1 MIVSVPLRGQFFRS
15 MNSLGFIGKQVR
27 LSSAKAPS
35 MVAPVRLTE
44 EPSKRAFA
52 SLQSPSSELS
62 AFNDAEN
69 ERREK
74 MSTSLARRFNIMTEI
89 TVSKIFPAGFGW
101 QSASIAAS
109 ELGCASDTL
118 SFACFTGAGDGIGVL
133 GGHMAYFGIKKAI
146 VDSSIDMTKQLHTG
160 ILLGSAAFC
169 SGTAWQPV
177 VNILQGMN
185 LPFSGVF
192 AGTWLACGTAFYVGL
207 RVGRTI
213 LSGVLE
219 HVHEPTYENS
229 TRDAGLS
236 LAIGGATGFFV
247 GTDAVYL
254 PDQNFLIDIVGIK
267 EGTSALASCAIAG
280 SSTSL
285 GFASSQTV
293 FNLVYPPRKSWID

>member
-1 MIVSVPLRGQFFRS
+1 MMLSASILKRFNF
-15 MNSLGFIGKQVR
+15 GKQQARWVSNYANAANNTSNVR
-27 LSSAKAPS
+27 LP
-35 MVAPVRLTE
+35 E
-44 EPSKRAFA
+44 EQQPPKRAFA
-52 SLQSPSSELS
+52 SLPSPSTDLS
-62 AFNDAEN
+62 TFNDVESD
-69 ERREK
+69 RQKRVSR
-74 MSTSLARRFNIMTEI
+74 MGLMHRFNIMTEV

-109 ELGCASDTL
+109 ELGYASDSL
-118 SFACFTGAGDGIGVL
+118 GFACITGAGDGLGVF
-133 GGHMAYFGIKKAI
+133 GGHMAYFGIKKALL
-146 VDSSIDMTKQLHTG
+146 DSSIDITKQLHTG

-177 VNILQGMN
+177 VNVLQGMD
-185 LPFSGVF
+185 LPFTGVF
-192 AGTWLACGTAFYVGL
+192 TGTWLACGTAFYAGL
-207 RVGRTI
+207 RIGRTV

-229 TRDAGLS
+229 TRDAALS

-254 PDQNFLIDIVGIK
+254 PDQNFLIDIIGIK

-293 FNLVYPPRKSWID
+293 FNIVYPPGKNWID

>member
-1 MIVSVPLRGQFFRS
+1 MIASVALRGQSFRS
-15 MNSLGFIGKQVR
+15 ITLLGFIGKQVR
-27 LSSAKAPS
+27 LSSAKATS
-35 MVAPVRLTE
+35 MVAPVRSTE

-74 MSTSLARRFNIMTEI
+74 MSTGLARRFNIMTEV

-118 SFACFTGAGDGIGVL
+118 SFACITGAGDGIGVL
-133 GGHMAYFGIKKAI
+133 GGHMVYFGIKKAI
-146 VDSSIDMTKQLHTG
+146 VDSSVDMTKQLHTG

-229 TRDAGLS
+229 TRDAALS

-247 GTDAVYL
+247 GTDVVYL
-254 PDQNFLIDIVGIK
+254 PGQNFLIEIVGIK